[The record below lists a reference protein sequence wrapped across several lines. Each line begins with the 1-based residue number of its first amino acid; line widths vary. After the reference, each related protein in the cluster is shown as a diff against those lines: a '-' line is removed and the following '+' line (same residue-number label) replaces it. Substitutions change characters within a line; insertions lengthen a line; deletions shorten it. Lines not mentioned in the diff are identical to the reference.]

1 MKRSLL
7 RDLLAWTLVALVM
20 VWASFIVAGLR
31 TGVHEADELTDG
43 HLASVAALLLSE
55 HDGRFEEKRD
65 AAAAV
70 PSSLKSHDYQQS
82 MSVVIWN
89 RDGSVIT
96 RTGEA
101 PVPPFTIEDGFV
113 DLQLGEP
120 PSRWR
125 VFSQWNGPDR
135 QRKVT
140 VLLSVEERDEL
151 AWDIAEQVVEPG
163 LWLLPVI
170 AIALGL
176 AIRRGLTPLYE
187 LSHDV
192 HALDVTRGEPL
203 KTRHPHAEFEFV
215 VRSINLLVERQH
227 AVLARER
234 QLASELAH
242 ELRTPLAALALHA
255 RNLRGEID
263 AAEREKALERIEHDA
278 LRAGNVLSQ
287 LLQLARASRA
297 EMAEAEQPFDL
308 CELARRVV
316 AEYAQTA
323 LDSGHELALE
333 GDRPFPLTGHPVLV
347 EVALRNLL
355 DNALGH
361 TRAGTLVELQLDPG
375 ARWVQV
381 CDNGDAPRPAAAG
394 DTEGGEPR
402 STLNL
407 GLGLGHRVVE
417 KIAAIHHARFGP
429 TPPPDGFTSC
439 YRLSFSGAA

>member
-7 RDLLAWTLVALVM
+7 RDLLAWTLVALVG

-65 AAAAV
+65 AGAAV
-70 PSSLKSHDYQQS
+70 PPSLRRHDYQQS
-82 MSVVIWN
+82 MSVVVWN
-89 RDGSVIT
+89 HDGRVIT

-101 PVPPFTIEDGFV
+101 PLPPFTVDDGFV

-120 PSRWR
+120 PTRWR
-125 VFSQWNGPDR
+125 SFSQWNGPDR
-135 QRKVT
+135 QRKVM
-140 VLLSVEERDEL
+140 VLLSVDERDAL
-151 AWDIAEQVVEPG
+151 AWDIAEQMAEPG
-163 LWLLPVI
+163 LWLLPVV

-192 HALDVTRGEPL
+192 HELDVTRGEPL
-203 KTRHPHAEFEFV
+203 KTRHPHAEFESV

-255 RNLRGEID
+255 RNLRGEIVD
-263 AAEREKALERIEHDA
+263 AASRDQALERIEHDA

-316 AEYAQTA
+316 AEYAQPA

-333 GDRPFPLTGHPVLV
+333 GEQPFPLTGHPVLV

-361 TRAGTLVELQLDPG
+361 TRPGTLVEVQLDPQ

-381 CDNGDAPRPAAAG
+381 CDNGGGDRPAPAAG
-394 DTEGGEPR
+394 AGGSR
-402 STLNL
+402 SGLNL

-417 KIAAIHHARFGP
+417 KIAAIHHARFASVP
-429 TPPPDGFTSC
+429 APEGFTSC
-439 YRLSFSGAA
+439 YRLSFDAVA

>member
-7 RDLLAWTLVALVM
+7 RDLLAWTLGALVL
-20 VWASFIVAGLR
+20 VWASFIVVGLR

-55 HDGRFEEKRD
+55 RNGRFDEKHD
-65 AAAAV
+65 VGAKV
-70 PSSLKSHDYQQS
+70 GTELKNHDYQQS
-82 MSVVIWN
+82 MSVVIWD
-89 RDGSVIT
+89 RDGRVIT

-101 PVPPFTIEDGFV
+101 PVPPFTTDEGFV
-113 DLQLGEP
+113 DLSMGNP
-120 PSRWR
+120 PSPWR
-125 VFSQWNGPDR
+125 AFSQWSGPDR

-140 VLLSVEERDEL
+140 VLLSVRERDEL
-151 AWDIAEQVVEPG
+151 AWDIAEQITEPG

-170 AIALGL
+170 ALALGL

-192 HALDVTRGEPL
+192 NELDVTRGEPL
-203 KTRHPHAEFEFV
+203 KTRRPHAEFETV
-215 VRSINLLVERQH
+215 VRSINTLVERQH

-255 RNLRGEID
+255 RTLRGD
-263 AAEREKALERIEHDA
+263 VSAAEREKSLERIEHDA

-297 EMAEAEQPFDL
+297 EMAEAAQAFDL
-308 CELARRVV
+308 SELASRVV
-316 AEYAQTA
+316 ADYAQPA

-333 GDRPFPLTGHPVLV
+333 GSRPFPLTGHPVLV

-361 TRAGTLVELQLDPG
+361 TGPGTLVELQLDPD

-381 CDNGDAPRPAAAG
+381 CDNGGAATAAG
-394 DTEGGEPR
+394 QPPAPGTR
-402 STLNL
+402 SGLTL

-417 KIAAIHHARFGP
+417 KIAAIHHAAFGRVA
-429 TPPPDGFTSC
+429 PPEGFTSC
-439 YRLSFSGAA
+439 YRLTFEAAD